1 MCNSEK
7 CKSSEKM
14 CVIHKMQKLWKS
26 VFNSE
31 NAKVR
36 TLVWF
41 LENAKVVKRENA
53 KVIKKC
59 V

>member
-1 MCNSEK
+1 
-7 CKSSEKM
+7 
-14 CVIHKMQKLWKS
+14 MQKLWKS
-26 VFNSE
+26 VCNSE

-36 TLVWF
+36 KLVWFLHNVTVRKLVWF
-41 LENAKVVKRENA
+41 LENATVVNMENA